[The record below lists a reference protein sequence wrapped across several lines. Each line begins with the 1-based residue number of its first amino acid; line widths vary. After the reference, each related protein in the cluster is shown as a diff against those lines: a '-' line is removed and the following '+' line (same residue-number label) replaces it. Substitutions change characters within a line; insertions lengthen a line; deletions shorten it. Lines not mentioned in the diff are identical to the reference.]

1 MENKKICIAIDTKD
15 KKNNIIRTV
24 NAIKRQTSYENI
36 MMVILYD
43 CRKND
48 EFTEVDETISAEID
62 DIVSNNEVVN
72 NINELKQILEANDI
86 ENVLFVNEEI
96 ILAPNAVEQ
105 IMMTDVES
113 DEQLVLNHLKLDT
126 GGNYVA
132 DEKIQVS
139 PYCKLYSLHDLF
151 EIVDDDE
158 LCVCKNWQ
166 LKYSFAGKTAR
177 MIDAYAYWC

>member
-62 DIVSNNEVVN
+62 DIVSDRKSTRLNSSH
-72 NINELKQILEANDI
+72 
-86 ENVLFVNEEI
+86 
-96 ILAPNAVEQ
+96 
-105 IMMTDVES
+105 ES
-113 DEQLVLNHLKLDT
+113 T
-126 GGNYVA
+126 
-132 DEKIQVS
+132 S
-139 PYCKLYSLHDLF
+139 
-151 EIVDDDE
+151 
-158 LCVCKNWQ
+158 
-166 LKYSFAGKTAR
+166 R
-177 MIDAYAYWC
+177 MPSSA

>member
-72 NINELKQILEANDI
+72 NINELKQILEANGTLQ
-86 ENVLFVNEEI
+86 NF
-96 ILAPNAVEQ
+96 
-105 IMMTDVES
+105 
-113 DEQLVLNHLKLDT
+113 
-126 GGNYVA
+126 
-132 DEKIQVS
+132 
-139 PYCKLYSLHDLF
+139 
-151 EIVDDDE
+151 
-158 LCVCKNWQ
+158 
-166 LKYSFAGKTAR
+166 
-177 MIDAYAYWC
+177 

>member
-151 EIVDDDE
+151 EIVE
-158 LCVCKNWQ
+158 IN
-166 LKYSFAGKTAR
+166 
-177 MIDAYAYWC
+177 

>member
-96 ILAPNAVEQ
+96 ILAPK
-105 IMMTDVES
+105 
-113 DEQLVLNHLKLDT
+113 QLSKL
-126 GGNYVA
+126 
-132 DEKIQVS
+132 
-139 PYCKLYSLHDLF
+139 
-151 EIVDDDE
+151 
-158 LCVCKNWQ
+158 
-166 LKYSFAGKTAR
+166 
-177 MIDAYAYWC
+177 